1 MKTALAIYRAGCF
14 SPNSEAKDK
23 AIMDAVADIVEGRGC
38 VVVRKN
44 EEQLTAADTADVVL
58 TMGRLPRTIS
68 LLAALEA
75 QGSRVLNA
83 SRGLMSC
90 SRSHIETL
98 MRRHGIP
105 CAPLTGHDG
114 YWVKRGDEAA
124 QSAADVAFAADEAE
138 MHSLVASM
146 QARGVADVVVTA
158 HVNGDLVKFYGVRG
172 TGFFETFH
180 PGDDGDFKFGS
191 EVINGSPRHYS
202 FSKSSL
208 STDADRLAALVGVD
222 VYGGDCIIRPDGTYA
237 IIDFNDWPS
246 FSRCRKEAAEAIAFL
261 AGKKV

>member
-1 MKTALAIYRAGCF
+1 MKTALAIYRAGRF

-23 AIMDAVADIVEGRGC
+23 AIMDAVADILEGQDF

-44 EEQLTAADTADVVL
+44 EEQLTAADSADVVL
-58 TMGRLPRTIS
+58 TMGRLPRTIT

-75 QGSRVLNA
+75 QGAKVLNS
-83 SRGLMSC
+83 SRGLRSC
-90 SRSHIETL
+90 SRSHIETV
-98 MRRHGIP
+98 MRSHGIP
-105 CAPLTGHDG
+105 CAPLTGHNG

-124 QSAADVAFAADEAE
+124 QSVSDVAFAADEAE

-146 QARGVADVVVTA
+146 HGRGLADVVVTA

-172 TGFFETFH
+172 TGFFATFH

-191 EVINGSPRHYS
+191 EAINGLPKHYS

-208 STDADRLAALVGVD
+208 STDADRLAALLGIY
-222 VYGGDCIIRPDGTYA
+222 VYGGDCIVRPDGTYA

-246 FSRCRKEAAEAIAFL
+246 FSRCRKEAAEAIASV
-261 AGKKV
+261 ACKKV